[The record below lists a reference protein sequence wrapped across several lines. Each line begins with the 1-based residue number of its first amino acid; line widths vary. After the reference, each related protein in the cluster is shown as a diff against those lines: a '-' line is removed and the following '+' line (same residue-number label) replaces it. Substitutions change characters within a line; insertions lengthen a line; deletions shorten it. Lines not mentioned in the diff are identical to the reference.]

1 MQLRPFLLDMW
12 LDRYEH
18 DIEFNLAASEGPRWT
33 LNEIL
38 SLASEEERQRF
49 LNHKL
54 AYSRPAGA
62 EGLRAAI
69 ADMQDVSVD
78 TVQVVTGASEAL
90 VVLFWLAAEPEANVV
105 LPRPGYP
112 PFSALPESLG
122 IEIRYY
128 GVRKENDFRID
139 LEEIKQLVDRNTK
152 LVLVNSP
159 HNPTGGT
166 MSDAEL
172 DTLHEFTA
180 SREVQLVSDEVYHP
194 IYHGQATRSASRLP
208 LATVIHDFS
217 KAFPLAG
224 VRTGWMIEHDPKR
237 RELYWNAR
245 STFSISNNTAGEM
258 LAEIAMRRRDIV
270 LGKTQE
276 IATQN
281 LRQLASFMSEH
292 GETLGWIPPRGGL
305 TAFPWLVSGENSRA
319 FCQAAADRGILL
331 APGDCWDAPS
341 HFRLGFAAMT
351 DRFPDALDRLGEF
364 VKSWSAGNMGRAAA
378 LHQSERT

>member
-1 MQLRPFLLDMW
+1 MQLKPFLLDMW
-12 LDRYEH
+12 LDSYEH

-38 SLASEEERQRF
+38 SLASEEERRQF

-54 AYSRPAGA
+54 GYSRPAGA
-62 EGLRAAI
+62 EGLRVAI
-69 ADMQDVSVD
+69 ADMQKVDVD
-78 TVQVVTGASEAL
+78 AVQVVTGASEAL
-90 VVLFWLAAEPEANVV
+90 LILMWLAAEPGANVI
-105 LPRPGYP
+105 LPQPGYP
-112 PFSALPESLG
+112 PFSALPESLR
-122 IEIRYY
+122 IETRYY
-128 GVRKENDFRID
+128 AVRKENDFRFD
-139 LEEIKQLVDRNTK
+139 LDEIKQFVDHNTK
-152 LVLVNSP
+152 LILINSP
-159 HNPTGGT
+159 HNPTGAT
-166 MSDAEL
+166 ISDAEL

-180 SREVQLVSDEVYHP
+180 SREIPLISDEVYHP

-208 LATVIHDFS
+208 HATVIHDFS

-245 STFSISNNTAGEM
+245 TIFSISNNTAGEM
-258 LAEIAMRRRDIV
+258 LAEIAMRHRDIV

-276 IATQN
+276 TATRN

-292 GETLGWIPPRGGL
+292 RQTLGWIPPRGGA

-319 FCQAAADRGILL
+319 FCQGAAEQGILL

-341 HFRLGFAAMT
+341 HFRLGFAAMI
-351 DRFPDALDRLGEF
+351 DKFPNALDRLGGF
-364 VKSWSAGNMGRAAA
+364 MKSWSASAPRA
-378 LHQSERT
+378 RT